1 MLLAGWGP
9 AGSVWPVKDTPG
21 LPVDHFQRRGALS
34 MALDETAT
42 IQAEEIQK
50 QIENSEA
57 NIRAYRQNL
66 QTRANFKAA
75 LNEYGILL
83 AYNLPLE
90 KRSRYEQER
99 VELQHQYEAFLAEF
113 QELQTA
119 RQLANLENELI
130 AIRKLMVK
138 GKDED
143 DDGNNL
149 ASQFAKLLDKLAKTL
164 LETTSEKDELAQKQS
179 IVTMNTLQET
189 QATGVIG
196 IYHNVIELLEGK
208 GISEPDTSL
217 ETVQAIAGIRNF
229 LAEREDIREK
239 TQHYRARLAIA
250 EQLQETIKE
259 VRSIYNDAQDLFGE
273 ANYFQTV
280 EKLEEVADHTSE
292 HFKSS
297 TIDGLRRRATERW
310 VIQELKRAV
319 DLESRARTQ
328 LALEAYEE
336 ARQHATQL
344 ANLGKDIKGLK
355 NVEEEQQREIEAHRE
370 TGKSLLED
378 IEKAKVSSHLE
389 KKGQAKNVARNLI
402 DLARQYIESKKYLDA
417 LDALA
422 EARQRD
428 PDNEDIESV
437 GHGLRERV
445 REVIDTTIASAQST
459 PDRQKLREFLIK
471 RDDLQHRLGQVFT
484 ESPTPAG
491 EPSLQVSDLDAW
503 EQAMQEATSLFA
515 QADAAR
521 TTAEQAE
528 KDMLCSEAEQN
539 YRGAENTYRKISR
552 MLSGPSAIS
561 DSFASSYRALKHL
574 REDAREQEEKAK
586 TVASTCQDG
595 CEQAMKRRK
604 DATNFLQQAEEALR
618 SRYYYDAEE
627 VSEQALTRCNDLP
640 EEMQER
646 ARKIIRASRQL
657 REDERPS
664 FLIPSRIVL
673 VALLLIVIGIAG
685 LLGPGFWQWL
695 TAI

>member
-1 MLLAGWGP
+1 M
-9 AGSVWPVKDTPG
+9 TP
-21 LPVDHFQRRGALS
+21 
-34 MALDETAT
+34 DETAT

-57 NIRAYRQNL
+57 NIRGYRQNL
-66 QTRANFKAA
+66 QTRADFKAA

-83 AYNLPLE
+83 DYNLHPE
-90 KRSRYEQER
+90 QRSRYQQER
-99 VELQHQYEAFLAEF
+99 AELQHQYEAF
-113 QELQTA
+113 QEKYNDLQTA

-138 GKDED
+138 GEVVD
-143 DDGNNL
+143 DDGNDL
-149 ASQFAKLLDKLAKTL
+149 ASQFADLLGKLAKTL

-179 IVTMNTLQET
+179 VVAMNTLQET
-189 QATGVIG
+189 QAAGVIG

-208 GISEPDTSL
+208 GISEPDASL

-273 ANYFQTV
+273 GNYSQTV
-280 EKLEEVADHTSE
+280 EKLEEVADHTNE
-292 HFKSS
+292 YFKSS
-297 TIDGLRRRATERW
+297 TIDGLRRRATDRW
-310 VIQELKRAV
+310 VVQELKRAV
-319 DLESRARTQ
+319 ELEVSARTQ
-328 LALEAYEE
+328 LALEEYKE

-344 ANLGKDIKGLK
+344 VNLGKDIKGLK
-355 NVEEEQQREIEAHRE
+355 TVEEEQQCEIETHRE
-370 TGKSLLED
+370 TGKRLIKD
-378 IEKAKVSSHLE
+378 IEKAEVSSHQE

-402 DLARQYIESKKYLDA
+402 ELARQYIESKKYLDA

-445 REVIDTTIASAQST
+445 REVIDTTIASARST
-459 PDRQKLREFLIK
+459 PDRQKLREFLIE
-471 RDDLQHRLGQVFT
+471 RDSLQRRLEQVFPGLPGSS
-484 ESPTPAG
+484 E
-491 EPSLQVSDLDAW
+491 ELQVSDLDVW
-503 EQAMQEATSLFA
+503 DQAMQEATSLFA

-552 MLSGPSAIS
+552 MLSGPCAIS

-604 DATNFLQQAEEALR
+604 DATRFLQEAEEALR
-618 SRYYYDAEE
+618 SRSYYEAEE
-627 VSEQALTRCNDLP
+627 VSEQALTRCSDLP

-646 ARKIIRASRQL
+646 ARRIIRASRQL
-657 REDERPS
+657 REDARPS

-673 VALLLIVIGIAG
+673 VALVLIVIGLAG
-685 LLGPGFWQWL
+685 LFGPGFWQWF